1 MTEPEMAP
9 AGEAVPDL
17 EVAADQA
24 IAACGNDARAA
35 VKALLVMNDALEEEL
50 RQTRLVAS
58 YGYTRGWHRNRK
70 P

>member
-1 MTEPEMAP
+1 MTEPAMAP
-9 AGEAVPDL
+9 GGEAVPDL
-17 EVAADQA
+17 QAAADQA

-35 VKALLVMNDALEEEL
+35 VMALLVMNDALEEEL

-70 P
+70 T